1 MKSLLSGLVLSI
13 GVAISGSAGALVI
26 LTLDNDGTPSF
37 QQTFSNPCVIGNPS
51 CKNPP
56 LFLNTDGDPYNNI
69 AGDDD
74 GIKGPPG
81 DVTFAE
87 SISTY
92 LVTQV
97 VTLVGSTFSIGIDT
111 NQAGKTDPDDLLVLT
126 SFQILIN
133 GGLQFSYTGP
143 TAINI
148 TQGNGFSDA
157 LLFPVDLT
165 PFLASLSL
173 ATDTITF
180 QTSYTNATD
189 GPESFFLVRADS
201 PPCTVNCGP
210 QQVPEP
216 GTLALLGIALLGGL
230 ATIRR
235 RSGRNGEV
243 A

>member
-1 MKSLLSGLVLSI
+1 MKSFLSGLVLSI

-51 CKNPP
+51 CNNPA
-56 LFLNTDGDPYNNI
+56 LFLNTDGDEFNDIN
-69 AGDDD
+69 ADDND
-74 GIKGPPG
+74 TI
-81 DVTFAE
+81 VTFAE

-189 GPESFFLVRADS
+189 GPETFFLVRATS
-201 PPCTVNCGP
+201 TPCTVNCGP